1 MKKLLLIFALI
12 PNSNYPLTETKTLDE
27 LKRDILELIKKL
39 EDDLRKVKI

>member
-1 MKKLLLIFALI
+1 MKKLFLIFALI